1 MNDDDDDWIM
11 KEIITIKER
20 NELCK
25 DTCFNKVWME
35 KNECGLLND

>member
-11 KEIITIKER
+11 KEIITIKR
-20 NELCK
+20 MNEIYK
-25 DTCFNKVWME
+25 DISFNKVWME